1 MRTAAAVCKAILW
14 IVLVF
19 VFAVQAL
26 TIGSLLFNNMKLIE
40 AEQLD
45 KVFSLVPI
53 GIAAVL
59 LLGGTILFLAYRKRR
74 YLGLILCAV
83 AGVMF
88 FIIAFQIRDAFP
100 VWMGSDGR
108 DMGVNTARM
117 IWRHMTPVLVPLLM
131 LAYWLIER
139 SAVRNEPPALG
150 KSSFDLSGAPLFR
163 DENSRTA
170 HEEPAKGATAAQLAG
185 ASVKRKKIRY

>member
-40 AEQLD
+40 AEQPD

-59 LLGGTILFLAYRKRR
+59 LLGGTILFLAYQKRR

-88 FIIAFQIRDAFP
+88 RC
-100 VWMGSDGR
+100 V
-108 DMGVNTARM
+108 
-117 IWRHMTPVLVPLLM
+117 
-131 LAYWLIER
+131 
-139 SAVRNEPPALG
+139 
-150 KSSFDLSGAPLFR
+150 
-163 DENSRTA
+163 
-170 HEEPAKGATAAQLAG
+170 
-185 ASVKRKKIRY
+185 